1 MSNDVL
7 GKGSYGE
14 VYKMNGQAI
23 KVFKNKSHLI
33 QEYAAGN
40 YLNECNYVVK
50 VIGANFVNL
59 QLTMKLCD
67 YSLRNWIDKY
77 QNTDEYDKKL
87 PKIIKDILYGINE
100 IHSLGLSHADIKP
113 SNFLVVNSPVFKVVA
128 GDLGFV
134 SNFKYAKV
142 ERTAPVYRELNVS
155 QTQCSDLY
163 STGITLLEIFA
174 KIKINRQAKYDEI
187 SNIINDK
194 IKDPQFKD
202 ILLSLTNKDPSQRY
216 SIENV
221 IKILYNE
228 TPILVKTIP
237 DINEQSSVRYI
248 SIDQKKIIRRT
259 IKTFTFKYDIKRGK
273 KGYIALI
280 RYIEENQV
288 DKSLFKIIIGA
299 TLFILSAVFGKSKF
313 KETHIIEITNDNTQ
327 LNSTLNTLLS
337 NKTFLNII
345 YSP

>member
-1 MSNDVL
+1 MSSDVL

-14 VYKMNGQAI
+14 VYKMEGQAI
-23 KVFKNKSHLI
+23 KVFKNKAHII

-40 YLNECNYVVK
+40 YLNGCNYVVK
-50 VIGANFVNL
+50 VIGADFDNL
-59 QLTMKLCD
+59 LLKMKLCD

-77 QNTDEYDKKL
+77 QNTLEYDKKL

-100 IHSLGLSHADIKP
+100 IHVLGLSHADIKP
-113 SNFLVVNSPVFKVVA
+113 SNFLVINYPVFKVVA

-163 STGITLLEIFA
+163 SIGITLIELIA
-174 KIKINRQAKYDEI
+174 KIKINRQAKYDELI
-187 SNIINDK
+187 NIITDK
-194 IKDPQFKD
+194 IKDPIYKD

-216 SIENV
+216 TIEQI

-228 TPILVKTIP
+228 TPPLVKTIP
-237 DINEQSSVRYI
+237 NINEQSSVRYL
-248 SIDQKKIIRRT
+248 SMEQKSFIRKT

-280 RYIEENQV
+280 RYIDENQV
-288 DKSLFKIIIGA
+288 DKSLFKIMIGA
-299 TLFILSAVFGKSKF
+299 TLLILSSVFGKSKF
-313 KETHIIEITNDNTQ
+313 KESHIKEITDDTKQ
-327 LNSTLNTLLS
+327 LNQILNTLLNNS
-337 NKTFLNII
+337 TFLNII